1 MGGSNSKIGG
11 YPFAYTTE
19 PTSLPLYS
27 PHEADTGYSTT
38 EAWAQRNPE
47 EIVQD
52 KEWFGGRS
60 TLLTKPDGDVT
71 LEEIDVYLKD
81 APKNMTYDT
90 KTKLLK
96 HIASAVKGLNMKV
109 DTRNNETIVE
119 SLKSVLPNPEKDTFS
134 GNYSHLDKIA
144 RAIATALNKEF
155 SIEGHPIISLDQPTN
170 QVVKEVAQHIYG
182 ISCGM
187 QEEFYK
193 IYNVLKRQHNRL
205 DALIGVAEQ
214 ILKDY
219 SAKLEAGTESPEARI
234 QLETMK
240 EGITASLAQLKD
252 TANILRAVTGNL
264 AKDEDKIK
272 AEIYKHKD
280 AFGRVT
286 EYTTSPPEGEDEYG
300 TVLARLLSTVGN
312 TAVLTH
318 QVNEALKRAGMTMKD
333 YKSFKSVPD
342 LLADINKKI
351 EKLDPSKQSEDVINM
366 LQASDELARFF
377 AHRDKVKGGRVFK
390 DEFNPGGIANDEG
403 SSGMILGGG
412 CGCNGDT
419 LDLNMEEVSVSTGT
433 SSTPSGGSVS
443 GWQNRSNAQE
453 DLQDQVFLGG
463 QEFLTDK
470 EYEQRE
476 RVRKE
481 GARMALQAF
490 VRKVNTDIDETY
502 DDLVDVS
509 VLIAQESSIDLE
521 MLEDIIARL
530 ESLDQLRDPNV
541 YLALVGYYLDE
552 TYRERS
558 QLFRDNMNNLV
569 VKLRQYP
576 GSEKVKTFFNKIA
589 QHVVN
594 IIKEIDR
601 FSDLLKS
608 VFAKV
613 PKLDVIEVIS
623 DTPGTI
629 NSIDLARRK
638 LIHALYVS
646 RLRTSMKENASELKV
661 YSKEY
666 ANMVSLA
673 IGEKRRQLAQENEFV
688 LAQGS
693 GLMYDKYKDQN
704 ITVGGNEYA
713 IKNIYNLYNVIAEA
727 KKAGT
732 WFNTEYKLYDKAL
745 GSQATI
751 PVIAGYITPSQMP
764 ASGSTYY
771 TIKPDQTSN
780 FPTNFDPNAANAPP
794 ALGGDDPSYGNLT
807 TMNAA
812 NPAMVQQLGNM
823 LNKILTVKGTK
834 DYRAR
839 AVAFAVQ
846 MSSFDN
852 AGVKTQQSTE
862 GSISRLYNK
871 FYDDALK
878 LDVQSDAQEQHLLMR
893 DLIKDEY
900 RAKDRLYKAL
910 ESLDILLTHFTEAA
924 VTDPDILKQLKKF
937 TEDTKVYTKWFTD
950 YTGNSLTK
958 IFESMPAYE
967 NGCAGYNGTEP
978 QRHGQDGNISVAR
991 FIIEQPAGAPAVS
1004 QYLQPAAP
1012 DNLPPYCDAE
1022 LNGDLSNDFD
1032 PYLGAGPYEF
1042 HTSGLATTL
1051 DQSQYYKALQE
1062 RLSKSANKNTYGK
1075 ATGVAP
1081 IKSLKAI
1088 RKAIDLYYNNFQALK
1103 NIFHAFIVLYDHL
1116 SVNKAQGIS
1125 NLMSPSQIYASILSY
1140 LKASAV
1146 ARKYYLN
1153 CGIPQRSNYKTK
1165 IFGVVLPAYYPKP
1178 ENNSEGYDPASINTQ
1193 EANALNKY
1201 EGTIGTYKRQIDQH
1215 YRSVYEDEDKQC
1227 ALAIKAVTGSIL
1239 TTVGLL
1245 YIQSQPANTGI
1256 VSSMRAMVGGNKRG
1270 GAGANALADEQEFFA
1285 DVALTQ
1291 PPVLKQGYEIYYY
1304 IPRIAEFYRLIFQKQ
1319 ESLKDAADRWMTMP
1333 KDLVGSFAKTIYIIF
1348 NKTGDSPVYTD
1359 LEVRAIINELN
1370 KAYNM
1375 YKDSKDAVRDV
1386 IKSFIRE
1393 VNRRFSVVSDKKL
1406 RQRLAQFEERLK
1418 KAELDKYVQPDTT
1431 GELPFP
1437 GQTQYDND
1445 TKYLDS
1451 LPAPSD
1457 ALAHSGFMFTP
1468 TAEALARQGQQLTPA
1483 QQQQRYVSKLDV
1495 GGTSFLPSGSTVEQQ
1510 EKWLALERVRLL
1522 RASIDDQFDILLRK
1536 PDGTYKQGYETYDL
1550 YKQGFY
1556 GKLMKNIGNKLD
1568 ILDVPADR
1576 FMIANDLIQGNVQ
1589 SELSEDQVNLTLSEV
1604 VATPCAILF
1613 SNLNLLQATLNDI
1626 AVYEPTTFMQIASTP
1641 GSSSDNCQ
1649 VISDKLIAG
1658 LEAYLAKKLP
1668 NPPSGT
1674 SASDIVTGWFLAQM
1688 QQQPAQAAQVAIND
1702 INTINNLL
1710 FGANFVNNDRYK
1722 AFKKLFEVDLGIT
1735 LPDNRVIAGAGVD
1748 DVGYTYLIS
1757 LAAANAVRI
1766 RPTPMPNNPTYPLDY
1781 DTVPGAGA
1789 AFNIDDARFVK
1800 SVFLHTIFSPW
1811 LRNLDAARFT
1821 PPADT
1826 LLKPLEYPGL
1836 LSTSGDFYV
1845 RVCYELMNST
1855 HALHA
1860 LGVGYA
1866 LKPGTTSSTIGW
1878 RDTFERVFGRD
1889 VSIFKTFTN
1898 VVGSTA
1904 SLFSESVMDKQAEL
1918 ERRRKE
1924 YIVRQ
1929 CISSLDQTP
1938 IFTAMMGS
1946 LCRLNS
1952 TLGEL
1957 VAVNISP
1964 RGINLDLTK
1973 LQETCRQTLV
1983 AIKKNIEILRRKADK
1998 EALSRYDLSNNPYS
2012 VYAMEKIYNRMFL
2025 PYYENQVRYP
2035 ALLTRVNDQL
2045 NVTYRSLFSQD
2056 PTRVIMGGAPGP
2068 ISYLQVNQLPA
2079 NNYTAQMF
2087 VSAIMPPHNELT
2099 ALNQGDIIPT
2109 MKDQVWALTGIGKS
2123 AVQLFA
2129 LLGQAYA
2136 GKPAM
2141 PENKYAQTS
2150 ILRGLSNTSNI
2161 SSLFPALNYGIR
2173 EMLTTFFEMG
2183 NKKIYAGIINK
2194 LMQTRISSLVENPS
2208 LAYPDFLDIKS
2219 KEAIEALATLRAGQ
2233 GDVSGKSEYVHYSL
2247 PTPDAILTFSTAVL
2261 IKQIYSSMDERTS
2274 TPLYMYTS
2282 LHDAGNRATLENY
2295 RVKMPMFAEYFRSLS
2310 YKCAIL
2316 RAILSRGMVNKKLVG
2331 ETVLPLAR
2339 AVPTSGSASDKCNHY
2354 VLFAEPDPVKGNDRL
2369 GSLNGLRTGKL
2380 APLSNAMR
2388 AANTPAQW
2396 WNAAPSWFNRAQPAQ
2411 APSRYLPGLM
2421 YPGLFGGAGNVLPAQ
2436 WDAFM
2441 SDTTKNRGWSSNP
2454 ATYDNVPT
2462 NMANNDKVG
2471 AFKNLPAD
2479 WTYLNTPIDMVAVYS
2494 TAKDGSTPQRILN
2507 EYNIRAPREV
2517 NQTVIR
2523 RALDMI
2529 LSRNQAIQTLY
2540 NQSGPGVK
2548 ERVLQAIKGFI
2559 EDNTLTLPMG
2569 RIDDPNNPT
2578 NNRQGILNLFTDMK
2592 NAGFALTQAMENS
2605 IIGMNENQ
2613 FKTLIKGIPTYIDQR
2628 LPITASV
2635 YGGASLGTNDV
2646 IVPGIMS
2653 ATQID
2658 RPIDPKDRNS
2668 SLSTGSRL
2676 IALWASTMG
2685 TLQAGTYNNYIS
2697 KTNNAM
2703 YSTVLEAA
2711 STDGIYL
2718 AKGFITDKQ
2727 FYANYNADER
2737 YLYFGQM
2744 ITNIEEVCQ
2753 AMVKMCEGIAREL
2766 PIEQT
2771 YMDVAESF
2779 TAKLMPGVGVGA
2791 ANMGPFAPLSL
2802 MSIYS
2807 APTPMS
2813 KDLHSLTTLVNTNEF
2828 KLQNASLSLM
2838 YGRDMSKIVNDKY
2851 MASPLSILDTYNKG
2865 AGITRIDKPDYM
2877 TLVKNLVL
2885 LSRFNYSL
2893 LGHPTSVFR
2902 GGLYAS
2908 SGFVG
2913 GADTSVGSMHPLID
2927 VSGRSNEYVLQQLA
2941 NDSSYETVLLNADWK
2956 DLSTRNAQDFV
2967 NLNMSRVLDAYKGRT
2982 PAASMQQSLRQKQM
2996 TNMLGDDTMNA
3007 FVRSFEGTESIT
3019 KLNEEELN
3027 KLEQLLSQVVPIFG
3041 GATDDINADPNKMWD
3056 GYNSKMRWFVAYMII
3071 FEQLIAQMVNR
3082 PANQDNAWTYNSMAN
3097 DRIKNIFEKL
3107 VDKLHACYQK
3117 CLYDPNYGDRL
3128 PCIMINKPSDIIARP
3143 FHAYKNMTA
3152 EEANRIVP
3160 NAPDEHIFNPYD
3172 QYNYIFTAMNDNKNR
3187 INTYGNTISGR
3198 YDVRS
3203 LLPLSLGALPGNNFT
3218 REQALSIHPLS
3229 AGVSKFDP
3237 SSFMSLANTTV
3248 DGVSVNDAGDIM
3260 IDGVKLTVNQV
3271 GVAPTRSNTPSAV
3284 VKFYPLYDIN
3294 MNAIQNNNNDAQ
3306 VLSKANLLWNLIT
3319 KVENGWTH
3327 MKNTQ
3332 LYTMNWN
3339 QMVDNIKVTPQRP
3352 SGFMD
3357 IGGLT
3362 ALRGY
3367 IPSPNGYGML
3377 FNEELTIGGG
3387 WRLNIQYVDTN
3398 AGVAMNDTTHT
3409 PNNITYMDYD
3419 VPQAAASAIR
3429 LRPMPFYMIKNTPAY
3444 TNLTNDFPGL
3454 IRQMNEAMVRGNVYQ
3469 GGAGITLVQEESL
3482 AAHSSLKIVTNFI
3495 IESKRALQYARY
3507 LDQTFQYLWTSGKA
3521 RWDRFSASL
3530 QDIFPPQT
3538 IGWEGNKFGVAELL
3552 RSVIVML
3559 EYVNM
3564 MFTAEGNNVYGQ
3576 ITLDT
3581 SRNLIDI
3588 LSGNDKKHILLIIT
3602 IMTAFMTYVNKVLI
3616 FASLMLEIAK
3626 IEYTGKRLTSTVF
3639 GSDKENELWNQQLQN
3654 EALRRK
3660 YSKEAVGLM
3669 MYYGFGL
3676 RVLLYGYLLPMFTSL
3691 NNAAF
3696 VDQVQNVYGSRIS
3709 NNLNIVV
3716 PQIGNT
3722 NGLNNYLSKLAS
3734 KYQLPDMYG
3743 SDILGKIRGII
3754 SRRNNTPQ
3762 SREALLNTLLQP
3774 STISTM
3780 LSRTSPTNRATVE
3793 SEINTARA
3801 VMPPQIV
3808 SFDSTWENM
3817 ELVQGGSSMVRSGS
3831 DATKF
3836 LMMGGS
3842 PVQLSFFSMFD
3853 WYSRRSGLALSDI
3866 IYTYNSTFNATRL
3879 IDIVSGQHT
3888 RETVRYIVSELVT
3901 KPKVLEQ
3908 EVKDGSDAV
3917 KIFIELNITPVNVNS
3932 LQRIIP
3938 LSNIYNYS
3946 YSLDRFVFAHYDI
3959 STATLENLYKYPDL
3973 TLKGLA
3979 DNLKDPNDAAALVA
3993 ADSSASVVFNKTD
4006 ELLKI
4011 AFLKMIIN
4019 PYCGIDTAMYGLP
4032 TSVFAFL
4039 GPIGRIMRGTAS
4051 LGMGTPKFIS
4061 DQVLQKALLNSL
4073 YLGDKMG
4080 DTGLKE
4086 SMGHFNRFVK
4096 GLKPGYS
4103 PYGSAQQGLP
4113 VAAVGPSTSSGIQIN
4128 TNNLY
4133 TREDK
4138 EVFETL
4144 SYFDPSSK
4152 KVVKTNLSQ
4161 LLGSYAPSNETN
4173 TATPGSYKLLSFRE
4187 EGYERFNTQ
4196 LVRTS
4201 FFITNLQRFYRLAMS
4216 DWISRAFELVS
4227 SGHRMV
4233 AANVTEMRM
4242 GNETQGPPEKY
4253 NPVPW
4258 I

>member
-96 HIASAVKGLNMKV
+96 HIASAVKGLKMTV

-119 SLKSVLPNPEKDTFS
+119 SLKKVLPDPEKDTFS

-170 QVVKEVAQHIYG
+170 QIVKEVAQHIYG

-318 QVNEALKRAGMTMKD
+318 QVNEALKRAGLTMKD
-333 YKSFKSVPD
+333 YKAFKSVPD

-351 EKLDPSKQSEDVINM
+351 EKLDPSRQSEDVINM
-366 LQASDELARFF
+366 LQASDELTRFF

-390 DEFNPGGIANDEG
+390 DEFNPGGIVSDES

-412 CGCNGDT
+412 CGCNGDA
-419 LDLNMEEVSVSTGT
+419 LDLNMEEISVSTGT

-476 RVRKE
+476 RRHKE

-490 VRKVNTDIDETY
+490 VRKVNRDIDETY

-509 VLIAQESSIDLE
+509 VIIAQESSIDLE

-569 VKLRQYP
+569 AKLRQYP
-576 GSEKVKTFFNKIA
+576 GSEKVKMFFNKIA

-713 IKNIYNLYNVIAEA
+713 IKNIYNLYNVINEA
-727 KKAGT
+727 KKDGT

-745 GSQATI
+745 NSQVVI
-751 PVIAGYITPSQMP
+751 PAAGYITPSQMP

-780 FPTNFDPNAANAPP
+780 FPTNFDPAAGGNPP

-807 TMNAA
+807 AMNATNRA
-812 NPAMVQQLGNM
+812 ISQQLGNM
-823 LNKILTVKGTK
+823 LNKILTVEGTK

-846 MSSFDN
+846 MSSFNND
-852 AGVKTQQSTE
+852 GVKVQQNTE

-910 ESLDILLTHFTEAA
+910 ESLDILLTHFTESA

-967 NGCAGYNGTEP
+967 NGCAGYNGNEP
-978 QRHGQDGNISVAR
+978 QRHGQDGNTTVAR
-991 FIIEQPAGAPAVS
+991 FITEQPAAAPAIS
-1004 QYLQPAAP
+1004 QYKPPTAP
-1012 DNLPPYCDAE
+1012 NDLPPYCNAE

-1042 HTSGLATTL
+1042 HTSGLAAAL

-1062 RLSKSANKNTYGK
+1062 KLSRSANKNTYGK

-1178 ENNSEGYDPASINTQ
+1178 EDNSEGYDPSSINAQ
-1193 EANALNKY
+1193 EVNALNKY

-1270 GAGANALADEQEFFA
+1270 GAGTIALADEQEFFA

-1406 RQRLAQFEERLK
+1406 RQRLVQFEERLK

-1445 TKYLDS
+1445 TRYLDS
-1451 LPAPSD
+1451 LPTPSD

-1468 TAEALARQGQQLTPA
+1468 TAEALARQQQLTPA
-1483 QQQQRYVSKLDV
+1483 QQQQKYVSKLDV

-1576 FMIANDLIQGNVQ
+1576 FMIANDLVQGNVQ

-1688 QQQPAQAAQVAIND
+1688 QQQPAAQVAIDD
-1702 INTINNLL
+1702 INTINTLL
-1710 FGANFVNNDRYK
+1710 FGANFANNDRYK
-1722 AFKKLFEVDLGIT
+1722 AFKKLFEVELGIT
-1735 LPDNRVIAGAGVD
+1735 LPANRVIVGVGVDNTGYANLISPAAAGV
-1748 DVGYTYLIS
+1748 
-1757 LAAANAVRI
+1757 VRI

-1781 DTVPGAGA
+1781 NTVPGAGA

-1800 SVFLHTIFSPW
+1800 SVFMHTIFSPW
-1811 LRNLDAARFT
+1811 LRNLDTAGFAPPVDT
-1821 PPADT
+1821 P
-1826 LLKPLEYPGL
+1826 LKPLEYPGL

-1866 LKPGTTSSTIGW
+1866 LKPGTTSSTVGW

-1983 AIKKNIEILRRKADK
+1983 TIKKNIEILRRKADK

-2068 ISYLQVNQLPA
+2068 ISYLSVNQLPA

-2109 MKDQVWALTGIGKS
+2109 MKDPVWALTGIGKS

-2339 AVPTSGSASDKCNHY
+2339 AVPMSGSASDKCNHY

-2369 GSLNGLRTGKL
+2369 GALTGLRTGKL
-2380 APLSNAMR
+2380 APLSNDMR

-2396 WNAAPSWFNRAQPAQ
+2396 WNAPPSWFDRAQPAQ
-2411 APSRYLPGLM
+2411 APSRQLPGLM
-2421 YPGLFGGAGNVLPAQ
+2421 YPGLFGGAGNVPPAQ
-2436 WDAFM
+2436 WDDFM
-2441 SDTTKNRGWSSNP
+2441 TQTAQNRGWSSDP
-2454 ATYDNVPT
+2454 KTYSNVPA
-2462 NMANNDKVG
+2462 NMANANIN

-2479 WTYLNTPIDMVAVYS
+2479 WTYLNTPIEMTQVYS
-2494 TAKDGSTPQRILN
+2494 TAKDAN
-2507 EYNIRAPREV
+2507 APRRIIDSYTVRQPGVITDRRLTNAV
-2517 NQTVIR
+2517 N
-2523 RALDMI
+2523 ALLGASAIFRNYYQNLNPNGKAAINDALRDLINNDRFNRPMGSFNDNNNPNA
-2529 LSRNQAIQTLY
+2529 LAWDDLNQA
-2540 NQSGPGVK
+2540 SV
-2548 ERVLQAIKGFI
+2548 
-2559 EDNTLTLPMG
+2559 
-2569 RIDDPNNPT
+2569 
-2578 NNRQGILNLFTDMK
+2578 
-2592 NAGFALTQAMENS
+2592 NAGYPLPPDIQ
-2605 IIGMNENQ
+2605 NELNVGLAANNGRR
-2613 FKTLIKGIPTYIDQR
+2613 FDALIKGDTALRTVQ

-2865 AGITRIDKPDYM
+2865 AGITRIDKSDYM
-2877 TLVKNLVL
+2877 TLVKNIVL

-2913 GADTSVGSMHPLID
+2913 GADASVGSMHPLID

-2982 PAASMQQSLRQKQM
+2982 PAVSMQQSLRQKQV

-3007 FVRSFEGTESIT
+3007 FVRSFEGTDSIT

-3041 GATDDINADPNKMWD
+3041 GATDDINADPSKMWD
-3056 GYNSKMRWFVAYMII
+3056 GYNSKMKWFVAYMII

-3082 PANQDNAWTYNSMAN
+3082 PANQDGQWTYNSMAN

-3128 PCIMINKPSDIIARP
+3128 PCIMINKSSDIKARP

-3152 EEANRIVP
+3152 AEADRVAL
-3160 NAPDEHIFNPYD
+3160 NAANERIFNPYD
-3172 QYNYIFTAMNDNKNR
+3172 QYDYIREAMDANKNR

-3203 LLPLSLGALPGNNFT
+3203 LLPLSLGALPSANFT
-3218 REQALSIHPLS
+3218 RAQALSIHPLS

-3260 IDGVKLTVNQV
+3260 IDGIKLTVDQIG
-3271 GVAPTRSNTPSAV
+3271 GVAPARSNTPSAV

-3294 MNAIQNNNNDAQ
+3294 MNAIQNNNNDEK
-3306 VLSKANLLWNLIT
+3306 VLSKASLLWNLIT

-3339 QMVDNIKVTPQRP
+3339 QMVDNIKLAPQRP
-3352 SGFMD
+3352 TGFMN
-3357 IGGLT
+3357 IGELN
-3362 ALRGY
+3362 ALQRLN
-3367 IPSPNGYGML
+3367 PRPNANGML
-3377 FNEELTIGGG
+3377 FDEELSIGGR
-3387 WRLNIQYVDTN
+3387 WNLNVQLMNQMDGTVVNDNTYQI
-3398 AGVAMNDTTHT
+3398 AGG
-3409 PNNITYMDYD
+3409 NITYMDYD
-3419 VPQAAASAIR
+3419 ANPIR
-3429 LRPMPFYMIKNTPAY
+3429 LRPMPFYMIKNTAAY

-3454 IRQMNEAMVRGNVYQ
+3454 IRQMNEAMMRGNVYQ

-3559 EYVNM
+3559 EEVNM
-3564 MFTAEGNNVYGQ
+3564 KFTGSGGAYARPTVNVLNNL
-3576 ITLDT
+3576 T
-3581 SRNLIDI
+3581 NI
-3588 LSGNDKKHILLIIT
+3588 LSGQDKELILLLT
-3602 IMTAFMTYVNKVLI
+3602 TTMTAFISYVNKVLI

-3639 GSDKENELWNQQLQN
+3639 GSDKENELWNQQLMN

-3660 YSKEAVGLM
+3660 YSKEALGLM
-3669 MYYGFGL
+3669 MYYGFNL
-3676 RVLLYGYLLPMFTSL
+3676 RVLWFYYLNPVLSNQADRMDIGDADNIYYTIPSRTL
-3691 NNAAF
+3691 RNAPI
-3696 VDQVQNVYGSRIS
+3696 RP
-3709 NNLNIVV
+3709 VV
-3716 PQIGNT
+3716 KAQ
-3722 NGLNNYLSKLAS
+3722 LDNYLSKLAS
-3734 KYQLPDMYG
+3734 KYQLLNLYDTN
-3743 SDILGKIRGII
+3743 KIRMLTGLI
-3754 SRRNNTPQ
+3754 NGNTPQ
-3762 SREALLNTLLQP
+3762 QSRRTMLEILLQP

-3780 LSRTSPTNRATVE
+3780 MSRTSPTNIATVRA
-3793 SEINTARA
+3793 EIDAAT
-3801 VMPPQIV
+3801 VTMPPQIV
-3808 SFDSTWENM
+3808 SFDSTWENI

-3879 IDIVSGQHT
+3879 IDMVSGQHT

-4019 PYCGIDTAMYGLP
+4019 PYCGVDTAMYGLP

-4039 GPIGRIMRGTAS
+4039 GPVGRIMRGTAS

-4086 SMGHFNRFVK
+4086 SMGHFNRFIK

>member
-1 MGGSNSKIGG
+1 MGASNSKIGG

-60 TLLTKPDGDVT
+60 DLLTKSDGDVT

-90 KTKLLK
+90 KTKLLR
-96 HIASAVKGLNMKV
+96 HIASAVKGLHMKV
-109 DTRNNETIVE
+109 DTKNNETIIE
-119 SLKSVLPNPEKDTFS
+119 SLKKVLPNPETDTFS
-134 GNYSHLDKIA
+134 GNYSRLDEIA
-144 RAIATALNKEF
+144 RTIAKALNKEF

-170 QVVKEVAQHIYG
+170 QIVKEVAEHIYG

-205 DALIGVAEQ
+205 DALIGVTEQ

-219 SAKLEAGTESPEARI
+219 SSKLETSTESPEARV

-286 EYTTSPPEGEDEYG
+286 EYTTAPPGGEDEYG

-333 YKSFKSVPD
+333 YKAFKTVPD
-342 LLADINKKI
+342 LLADINKKV
-351 EKLDPSKQSEDVINM
+351 EKLDPSRQSDDVIK
-366 LQASDELARFF
+366 LLEASDELARFF
-377 AHRDKVKGGRVFK
+377 AHRDKLKGGRVFK
-390 DEFNPGGIANDEG
+390 DEFNPGGIANDES
-403 SSGMILGGG
+403 SSGMILGGD
-412 CGCNGDT
+412 CGCNGDGI
-419 LDLNMEEVSVSTGT
+419 DLNMEEVSVST
-433 SSTPSGGSVS
+433 SSSSESNGGAVS
-443 GWQNRSNAQE
+443 GWQDRSNAQE

-463 QEFLTDK
+463 QEFMTDK

-476 RVRKE
+476 RRHKE
-481 GARMALQAF
+481 GARLALQAF
-490 VRKVNTDIDETY
+490 VRKVNADIDETY

-509 VLIAQESSIDLE
+509 VIIAQESSIDLE

-558 QLFRDNMNNLV
+558 QLFRDNMNNLI

-576 GSEKVKTFFNKIA
+576 GSEKVKMFFGKIA
-589 QHVVN
+589 QHVAD
-594 IIKEIDR
+594 ILKKIDN
-601 FSDLLKS
+601 FSDLIKS

-629 NSIDLARRK
+629 NSIDLARRR
-638 LIHALYVS
+638 LVHALYVS
-646 RLRTSMKENASELKV
+646 RLRASMKENASELKV
-661 YSKEY
+661 YAKEY
-666 ANMVSLA
+666 SNMVSLA
-673 IGEKRRQLAQENEFV
+673 IGEKRRKLAQENEFM
-688 LAQGS
+688 LAQGT
-693 GLMYDKYKDQN
+693 GLMYDKYKGQD
-704 ITVGGNEYA
+704 ITVDGNQYKIE
-713 IKNIYNLYNVIAEA
+713 NIYNLYNVIAEA
-727 KKAGT
+727 KKTGT
-732 WFNTEYKLYDKAL
+732 WFNTEYKLYDQAL
-745 GSQATI
+745 GSQVPLSQAPTNFI
-751 PVIAGYITPSQMP
+751 SPSGMP
-764 ASGSTYY
+764 ASASTYY
-771 TIKPDQTSN
+771 TIRPDQTSN
-780 FPTNFDPNAANAPP
+780 FPTNFKSAAPRPGVPLAP
-794 ALGGDDPSYGNLT
+794 LQQGNDPSYGNTGSMSQALRD
-807 TMNAA
+807 
-812 NPAMVQQLGNM
+812 QLRDM
-823 LNKILTVKGTK
+823 LNKPLAVQGGK

-846 MSSFDN
+846 MSSVN
-852 AGVKTQQSTE
+852 EPGIKVQQDAQ
-862 GSISRLYNK
+862 GSISQLYNK

-878 LDVQSDAQEQHLLMR
+878 LDTQSDAQEQHLIMR
-893 DLIKDEY
+893 ELIKDEY

-910 ESLDILLTHFTEAA
+910 ESLDILLTHFTESA

-950 YTGNSLTK
+950 YTGDSLTK
-958 IFESMPAYE
+958 VFESMPAYE
-967 NGCAGYNGTEP
+967 DGCAGYNGNEP
-978 QRHGQDGNISVAR
+978 VGVNGQVAR
-991 FIIEQPAGAPAVS
+991 FVRPPAPAVVGYEPPPGAPA
-1004 QYLQPAAP
+1004 Q
-1012 DNLPPYCDAE
+1012 LPKYCDAE
-1022 LNGDLSNDFD
+1022 LNGNLSNDFD

-1042 HTSGLATTL
+1042 HTSGLASTL

-1062 RLSKSANKNTYGK
+1062 RLSRSANKNTYGK

-1103 NIFHAFIVLYDHL
+1103 NIFHSFIVLYNHL
-1116 SVNKAQGIS
+1116 SVNKAQGVAS
-1125 NLMSPSQIYASILSY
+1125 LMSPSQIYTAILSY

-1178 ENNSEGYDPASINTQ
+1178 ENNSEGYDPESINAQ
-1193 EANALNKY
+1193 EVNALNKY

-1256 VSSMRAMVGGNKRG
+1256 VSSMRAMVGGAPNQ
-1270 GAGANALADEQEFFA
+1270 LMADEQEFFA

-1291 PPVLKQGYEIYYY
+1291 PPVLKQGYEVYYY

-1319 ESLKDAADRWMTMP
+1319 EALKDAADRWMTMP
-1333 KDLVGSFAKTIYIIF
+1333 KDLVGNFSKTIYIIF
-1348 NKTGDSPVYTD
+1348 NKTGDSPVYSD

-1370 KAYNM
+1370 KAYGM

-1418 KAELDKYVQPDTT
+1418 RAELDKYVQPDTT

-1451 LPAPSD
+1451 LPTPSD
-1457 ALAHSGFMFTP
+1457 AMAHSGFMFAP
-1468 TAEALARQGQQLTPA
+1468 TAEALTKQPQLTPA
-1483 QQQQRYVSKLDV
+1483 QQQLKYVSKLDI
-1495 GGTSFLPSGSTVEQQ
+1495 GGTSFLPTGTTVEQQ

-1522 RASIDDQFDILLRK
+1522 RAAIDDQFDVLLRK

-1556 GKLMKNIGNKLD
+1556 GKLMKSVGNKLD
-1568 ILDVPADR
+1568 QLDVPADR
-1576 FMIANDLIQGNVQ
+1576 FMIANDLVQGNVQ
-1589 SELSEDQVNLTLSEV
+1589 AELSEDQVNLVLSEV

-1613 SNLNLLQATLNDI
+1613 SNLNLLNATLNDI
-1626 AVYEPTTFMQIASTP
+1626 AVYEPTTFMQTASTS

-1668 NPPSGT
+1668 AVTNISGT
-1674 SASDIVTGWFLAQM
+1674 SASEIVTKWFEAQM
-1688 QQQPAQAAQVAIND
+1688 RAVQPPLAPLPNLGTVGSVY
-1702 INTINNLL
+1702 TLL
-1710 FGANFVNNDRYK
+1710 FGANYANSDGYK
-1722 AFKKLFEVDLGIT
+1722 AFKKLFEEELGLT
-1735 LPDNRVIAGAGVD
+1735 LPDATRIIAGAGAAPD
-1748 DVGYTYLIS
+1748 GYMYLVSNAAGVIPAAVPDS
-1757 LAAANAVRI
+1757 LV
-1766 RPTPMPNNPTYPLDY
+1766 YPVAYGTL
-1781 DTVPGAGA
+1781 GAINTNSA
-1789 AFNIDDARFVK
+1789 KLVK

-1811 LRNLDAARFT
+1811 LRNLDAAGFT
-1821 PPADT
+1821 PPVDVDAGMT
-1826 LLKPLEYPGL
+1826 PFKPLEYPGL
-1836 LSTSGDFYV
+1836 VATSGDFYV

-1860 LGVGYA
+1860 LGVGYS
-1866 LKPGTTSSTIGW
+1866 LKPGTTSSTVGW
-1878 RDTFERVFGRD
+1878 RDTFERVFGRE

-1904 SLFSESVMDKQAEL
+1904 NLFSDSVMNKEAEL

-1929 CISSLDQTP
+1929 CIGSLDQTP

-1946 LCRLNS
+1946 LCRLNT
-1952 TLGEL
+1952 TLGEM
-1957 VAVNISP
+1957 VVVNLSA

-1983 AIKKNIEILRRKADK
+1983 TIKKNIEILRRKADK
-1998 EALSRYDLSNNPYS
+1998 EALGRYDLSNNPYS
-2012 VYAMEKIYNRMFL
+2012 VYSLEKIYNRLFL

-2045 NVTYRSLFSQD
+2045 NATYRALFSQD

-2068 ISYLQVNQLPA
+2068 IGYLPVNPTPA
-2079 NNYTAQMF
+2079 NNYMAQMF

-2099 ALNQGDIIPT
+2099 ALNPGDIVPT
-2109 MKDQVWALTGIGKS
+2109 MKDPVWSLTGIGRS

-2208 LAYPDFLDIKS
+2208 LAYPDFLDVKS

-2247 PTPDAILTFSTAVL
+2247 PTPEAIITFSTAVL

-2282 LHDAGNRATLENY
+2282 LHDAANRATLDNY
-2295 RVKMPMFAEYFRSLS
+2295 RVKMPMFAEYFRSLA

-2331 ETVLPLAR
+2331 EAVLPLAR
-2339 AVPTSGSASDKCNHY
+2339 AVPTSGSVSSKCNHY
-2354 VLFAEPDPVKGNDRL
+2354 VLFAEPDPVKGNNRL
-2369 GSLNGLRTGKL
+2369 ASLLGLRTGQL
-2380 APLSNAMR
+2380 APLSNKM
-2388 AANTPAQW
+2388 AAPQPTQW
-2396 WNAAPSWFNRAQPAQ
+2396 WNVRPSWFNPAQPAQ
-2411 APSRYLPGLM
+2411 APSEQLPGLM
-2421 YPGLFGGAGNVLPAQ
+2421 YPGLFKGGGNVPPND
-2436 WDAFM
+2436 WNKFM
-2441 SDTTKNRGWSSNP
+2441 EDTTKNRGWSSAPYPTTP
-2454 ATYDNVPT
+2454 AD
-2462 NMANNDKVG
+2462 MANKDTVG
-2471 AFKNLPAD
+2471 AFKDLPGD
-2479 WTYLNTPIDMVAVYS
+2479 WTYLNTPADMVAVYS
-2494 TAKDGSTPQRILN
+2494 TAKDASVPQRVLD
-2507 EYNIRAPREV
+2507 EYNVRVSTQVTSVMVDAAIAALRRQSPTLSNALTAGFKQQVTRIISDFMDRNMFTLPLGNTADPSNPNRQSMGKLIEAFRNVGIDFNVGNVTNELMSISADNFSKLVKGMPTYV
-2517 NQTVIR
+2517 NQ
-2523 RALDMI
+2523 
-2529 LSRNQAIQTLY
+2529 
-2540 NQSGPGVK
+2540 K
-2548 ERVLQAIKGFI
+2548 
-2559 EDNTLTLPMG
+2559 
-2569 RIDDPNNPT
+2569 
-2578 NNRQGILNLFTDMK
+2578 
-2592 NAGFALTQAMENS
+2592 
-2605 IIGMNENQ
+2605 
-2613 FKTLIKGIPTYIDQR
+2613 LIP
-2628 LPITASV
+2628 TASV
-2635 YGGASLGTNDV
+2635 YGGAMLGTNDV
-2646 IVPGIMS
+2646 IIPGIMS

-2727 FYANYNADER
+2727 FYADYNADER

-2779 TAKLMPGVGVGA
+2779 TAKLMPGIGSTS
-2791 ANMGPFAPLSL
+2791 MSSFAPLSL
-2802 MSIYS
+2802 MSVYS

-2838 YGRDMSKIVNDKY
+2838 YWKDLSKVVNDKY
-2851 MASPLSILDTYNKG
+2851 MSSPLAILDTYNKG

-2913 GADTSVGSMHPLID
+2913 GSNGDSSASASLHPLID
-2927 VSGRSNEYVLQQLA
+2927 VFGRSNEQALQQLA
-2941 NDSSYETVLLNADWK
+2941 SDSSYETVLLNADWK
-2956 DLSTRNAQDFV
+2956 DLATRNAQDFV
-2967 NLNMSRVLDAYKGRT
+2967 NLNMSRVLNAYKGR
-2982 PAASMQQSLRQKQM
+2982 PPSMAAAQSLRQKQT

-3007 FVRSFEGTESIT
+3007 FVKSFEGTASIA
-3019 KLNEEELN
+3019 KLNNAELD
-3027 KLEQLLSQVVPIFG
+3027 KLDQLLSQVVPVFG
-3041 GATDDINADPNKMWD
+3041 GAVDDINADPTKMWD
-3056 GYNSKMRWFVAYMII
+3056 GYNKKMRWFVAYMII
-3071 FEQLIAQMVNR
+3071 FEQLIAQMVDRSN
-3082 PANQDNAWTYNSMAN
+3082 PTQWKYSTLAN
-3097 DRIKNIFEKL
+3097 DRIKHIFEKL
-3107 VDKLHACYQK
+3107 TDKLHACYQK

-3128 PCIMINKPSDIIARP
+3128 PCIMIRRPDDIKARP

-3152 EEANRIVP
+3152 AEADTIGG
-3160 NAPDEHIFNPYD
+3160 ADERIFNPEG
-3172 QYNYIFTAMNDNKNR
+3172 QYGFVLDTMNRNRAKIANYRPSLF
-3187 INTYGNTISGR
+3187 GR
-3198 YDVRS
+3198 YDVRCLIPGLSGTFTIEDAKS
-3203 LLPLSLGALPGNNFT
+3203 L
-3218 REQALSIHPLS
+3218 HPLS
-3229 AGVSKFDP
+3229 AGVSKYDP
-3237 SSFMSLANTTV
+3237 SSFMNLSNLMV
-3248 DGVSVNDAGDIM
+3248 DGVSANEAGDIT
-3260 IDGVKLTVNQV
+3260 IDGNTMTVTQV
-3271 GVAPTRSNTPSAV
+3271 VPPANAPRLVNTPNAIERM
-3284 VKFYPLYDIN
+3284 FPLYDIDIG
-3294 MNAIQNNNNDAQ
+3294 AIQNNNIDAQ
-3306 VLSKANLLWNLIT
+3306 VLGKAQLLSALLT
-3319 KVENGWTH
+3319 RVENGWNH
-3327 MKNTQ
+3327 MKTTQ
-3332 LYTMNWN
+3332 LYGMNWN
-3339 QMVDNIKVTPQRP
+3339 QMTNDFKLTPQQP
-3352 SGFMD
+3352 SGVMD
-3357 IGGLT
+3357 MGGLNR
-3362 ALRGY
+3362 LQGLNPR
-3367 IPSPNGYGML
+3367 PNNMGKL
-3377 FNEELTIGGG
+3377 FGVVFDRWN
-3387 WRLNIQYVDTN
+3387 LNINYANDVGGRALADNTN
-3398 AGVAMNDTTHT
+3398 TI
-3409 PNNITYMDYD
+3409 NNMTYMDYGSN
-3419 VPQAAASAIR
+3419 PIR
-3429 LRPMPFYMIKNTPAY
+3429 LRPMPFYMIRNTSPY
-3444 TNLTNDFPGL
+3444 GTFMNDFPGL
-3454 IRQMNEAMVRGNVYQ
+3454 ISQMTDAMKGNDMYQ
-3469 GGAGITLVQEESL
+3469 GGAGLELVQEESL
-3482 AAHSSLKIVTNFI
+3482 ATHSSLKIVTNFI
-3495 IESKRALQYARY
+3495 VEVKRALQYARY
-3507 LDQTFQYLWTSGKA
+3507 LDQTFQYLWNSGKA

-3530 QDIFPPQT
+3530 QDMFPPQT

-3552 RSVIVML
+3552 RSVIVIL
-3559 EYVNM
+3559 ESANM
-3564 MFTAEGNNVYGQ
+3564 RLSGSANTYALTTTGVLNNV
-3576 ITLDT
+3576 
-3581 SRNLIDI
+3581 RDI
-3588 LSGNDKKHILLIIT
+3588 LSGNNKTNILALT
-3602 IMTAFMTYVNKVLI
+3602 TTMTAFISYVNKVLI

-3639 GSDKENELWNQQLQN
+3639 GSEKENELWNQQLQN

-3660 YSKEAVGLM
+3660 YSKEALGLM
-3669 MYYGFGL
+3669 MYYGFNL
-3676 RVLLYGYLLPMFTSL
+3676 RVLWYMMLDEELTVAVRNQQPNLFITIPNRNLVSD
-3691 NNAAF
+3691 AP
-3696 VDQVQNVYGSRIS
+3696 VQNQV
-3709 NNLNIVV
+3709 NQTALK
-3716 PQIGNT
+3716 
-3722 NGLNNYLSKLAS
+3722 LYLSKLAS
-3734 KYQLPDMYG
+3734 KYNLPDLY
-3743 SDILGKIRGII
+3743 SDAYLSHLPTTSK
-3754 SRRNNTPQ
+3754 
-3762 SREALLNTLLQP
+3762 ALLSLLLQP
-3774 STISTM
+3774 DTIKTM
-3780 LSRTSPTNRATVE
+3780 EARTSSVDRATAE
-3793 SEINTARA
+3793 NEINAARS

-3808 SFDSTWENM
+3808 SFDSTWENI

-3842 PVQLSFFSMFD
+3842 PVQLGFFSMFD

-3879 IDIVSGQHT
+3879 IDMVSGQHT

-3901 KPKVLEQ
+3901 KPKVIEQ

-3917 KIFIELNITPVNVNS
+3917 KIFLELNVTPVNVNS

-3959 STATLENLYKYPDL
+3959 STATLENLYKNPDL

-3979 DNLKDPNDAAALVA
+3979 ANLKDPKDAATLVA
-3993 ADSSASVVFNKTD
+3993 ADSSSQVVFNKTD

-4019 PYCGIDTAMYGLP
+4019 PYCGVDTAMYGLP
-4032 TSVFAFL
+4032 TSVFAFM
-4039 GPIGRIMRGTAS
+4039 GPVGRIMRGTAA
-4051 LGMGTPKFIS
+4051 LGMGTPKFIA

-4096 GLKPGYS
+4096 NSLKPGYS

-4113 VAAVGPSTSSGIQIN
+4113 VAAVGPSTSSGIQIDTSN
-4128 TNNLY
+4128 QY

-4138 EVFETL
+4138 DVFETL
-4144 SYFDPSSK
+4144 SYFDPSSR

-4161 LLGSYAPSNETN
+4161 LLASYAPSGRET